1 MESTVW
7 DRIRTVLEA
16 VSSEAAKQTVAALDQ
31 LDNRNVSQ
39 VAVLEEVATFRS
51 KLISEGMD
59 AIKAINAEHV
69 EKLLAAQRQSITAQQ
84 QEEWVARCKEKGMV
98 Q

>member
-16 VSSEAAKQTVAALDQ
+16 VSSEAAKQTVAALGEM
-31 LDNRNVSQ
+31 DNRNTSR
-39 VAVLEEVATFRS
+39 VAVLEDLATFRS
-51 KLISEGMD
+51 KLISEGME

-69 EKLLAAQRQSITAQQ
+69 EKLLAAQRQAITAQQ
-84 QEEWVARCKEKGMV
+84 QEEWVARCKEQGMV